1 MFVHAMAVHATD
13 TIPLR
18 EKAKSA
24 REAASMLSALD
35 TDSKN
40 RYLDAVARALEAAA
54 GEIGEANARDLERA
68 EAEGVAAPLVKR
80 LAFGEKKLAQV
91 VRGLEDITRLPDPV
105 GRTLSARELD
115 EGLEL
120 YQKSYPLGVIGMI
133 FESRP
138 DALVQMAGLCLKSGN
153 AVLLKG
159 GREALETNRVLA
171 RVIGEATQRAGLDA
185 AWIHL
190 LETREDVTAMLDL
203 SEYIDLIVPRGSNEF
218 VRHIMTH
225 TTIPVLG
232 HADGVCHAYVH
243 PDAEVAQAVEV
254 AVDSKTQYVAVCNAI
269 ETLLVHADAAAAF
282 LPPLAEA
289 MREKGVEL
297 RGCARTR
304 GVLPDVAAAGEDDW
318 SAEYL
323 DYILA
328 VRVVDSMEEAISHI
342 NTYGSH
348 HTDLI
353 LAADEGAVS
362 TFMDRVDSAS
372 VMWNCSTRFADG
384 FRYGLGAEV
393 GISTSKIHARGPV
406 GLEGLVTYKWLL
418 YGSGQLVAR
427 YSGENALRYSHRTIP
442 TDHA

>member
-1 MFVHAMAVHATD
+1 MTEDATESM
-13 TIPLR
+13 PLR
-18 EKAKSA
+18 EKARRA
-24 REAASMLSALD
+24 RDAAYQLAALD

-40 RYLDAVARALEAAA
+40 RYLDAVARALEAAEA
-54 GEIGEANARDLERA
+54 EITAANERDLARA
-68 EAEGVAAPLVKR
+68 GVEGVAAPLVKR
-80 LAFGEKKLAQV
+80 LAFGSKKLEQV
-91 VRGLEDITRLPDPV
+91 VRGLSDIARLPDPV

-171 RVIGEATQRAGLDA
+171 RTISEATRAAGLEA

-190 LETREDVTAMLDL
+190 LETREDVTEMLGL
-203 SEYIDLIVPRGSNEF
+203 SDYIDLIVPRGSNEF
-218 VRHIMTH
+218 VQHIMTH

-243 PDAEVAQAVEV
+243 RDADIAEAVEV
-254 AVDSKTQYVAVCNAI
+254 TVDSKTQYVAVCNAI
-269 ETLLVHADAAAAF
+269 ETLLVHADIASSY
-282 LPPLAEA
+282 LPELARALAE
-289 MREKGVEL
+289 KQVEL
-297 RGCARTR
+297 RGCSRTR
-304 GVLPDVAAAGEDDW
+304 ELLPDISPAGEDDW
-318 SAEYL
+318 RAEYL

-328 VRVVDSMEEAISHI
+328 IRVVDSLDEAIDHI
-342 NTYGSH
+342 NRYGSH

-353 LAADEGAVS
+353 LAGDRVTAG

-418 YGSGQLVAR
+418 YGSGQLVAQ
-427 YSGENALRYSHRTIP
+427 YSGDNARRYTHRP
-442 TDHA
+442 LPADDA

>member
-1 MFVHAMAVHATD
+1 MAVHATD

-18 EKAKSA
+18 EKARSA

-91 VRGLEDITRLPDPV
+91 VRGLEDIARLPDPV

-171 RVIGEATQRAGLDA
+171 RVIGEATQHAGLDA

-218 VRHIMTH
+218 VRHIMSH

-232 HADGVCHAYVH
+232 HADGVCHAYLH
-243 PDAEVAQAVEV
+243 PDADVAQAVEV

-282 LPPLAEA
+282 LPPMAEA

-304 GVLPDVAAAGEDDW
+304 GILPDIAAAGEDDW

-418 YGSGQLVAR
+418 YGSGQLVAQ
-427 YSGENALRYSHRTIP
+427 YSGENARRYSHRPIP

>member
-1 MFVHAMAVHATD
+1 MSSHETD
-13 TIPLR
+13 TVPLI
-18 EKAKSA
+18 EKARRA
-24 REAASMLSALD
+24 REAASVLSTLD
-35 TDSKN
+35 TSTKN
-40 RYLDAVARALEAAA
+40 TYLDAVAKALRAASN
-54 GEIGEANARDLERA
+54 EISAANARDLERA
-68 EAEGVAAPLVKR
+68 RAEGVAAPLVKR
-80 LAFGEKKLAQV
+80 LAFGEKKLSDV
-91 VRGLEDITRLPDPV
+91 LRGLSDIRDLPDPV

-120 YQKSYPLGVIGMI
+120 YQKGYPLGVIGMI

-171 RVIGEATQRAGLDA
+171 RVIETATREAGLEA
-185 AWIHL
+185 GWINL
-190 LETREDVTAMLDL
+190 LETREDVTEMLAL
-203 SEYIDLIVPRGSNEF
+203 SDHIDLIVPRGSNEF
-218 VRHIMTH
+218 VRHIITN

-243 PDAEVAQAVEV
+243 TGADIAQAIDVV
-254 AVDSKTQYVAVCNAI
+254 VDAKTQYVAVCNAI
-269 ETLLVHADAAAAF
+269 ETLLVHRDIAAEF
-282 LPPLAEA
+282 LPKLSEA
-289 MREKGVEL
+289 MTRKGVEL

-304 GVLPDVAAAGEDDW
+304 EILRDIVPAGDEDW
-318 SAEYL
+318 STEYL
-323 DYILA
+323 DYILSI
-328 VRVVDSMEEAISHI
+328 RVVDSMEEGISHI
-342 NTYGSH
+342 NTYGSR

-353 LAADEGAVS
+353 LSSDEAS
-362 TFMDRVDSAS
+362 ASSFMDRVDSAS

-418 YGSGQLVAR
+418 YGSGQIVAQ
-427 YSGENALRYSHRTIP
+427 YSGDNGRAFTHKPLP
-442 TDHA
+442 KTDA

>member
-1 MFVHAMAVHATD
+1 MAVHATD

-18 EKAKSA
+18 EKAGSA

-91 VRGLEDITRLPDPV
+91 VRGLEDIARLPDPV

-120 YQKSYPLGVIGMI
+120 YQRSYPLGVIGMI

-159 GREALETNRVLA
+159 GREALETNRVLS
-171 RVIGEATQRAGLDA
+171 RVIGEATAAAGLDA
-185 AWIHL
+185 GWIHL

-203 SEYIDLIVPRGSNEF
+203 TDYIDLIVPRGSNEF
-218 VRHIMTH
+218 VRYIMEH

-243 PDAEVAQAVEV
+243 PDADVAQAVEI

-269 ETLLVHADAAAAF
+269 ETLLVHADAAATF
-282 LPPLAEA
+282 LPAMADA
-289 MREKGVEL
+289 MRQRGVEL
-297 RGCARTR
+297 RGCPRTR
-304 GVLPDVAAAGEDDW
+304 EILPDIAAAGEDDW

-328 VRVVDSMEEAISHI
+328 VRVVDSIEHAISHI
-342 NTYGSH
+342 NSYGSH

-353 LAADEGAVS
+353 LTADEGAAS
-362 TFMDRVDSAS
+362 AFMDRVDSAS
-372 VMWNCSTRFADG
+372 VMWNASTRFADG

-406 GLEGLVTYKWLL
+406 GLEGLVIYKWLL
-418 YGSGQLVAR
+418 YGSGQLVAQ
-427 YSGENALRYSHRTIP
+427 YSGENARSYTHRSLP